1 MSTENNKNK
10 KYLTITFGCQMNEH
24 DSEQIA
30 GILENNGY
38 NPAYD
43 LNEADLIIINT
54 CCVRETAENKVYG
67 LLGRLGK
74 IKKTKPDLII
84 GVGGCMSQ
92 QEHVAKRLKQRFP
105 YVDVVFGTFNLHT
118 LGDLLAKARETKQ
131 QVIDIWHE
139 AGMEECILP
148 VKRVPGIRAWV
159 NITLGCNN
167 FCTYCIVPYVRGRER
182 SRSPESIIKE
192 INELGQE
199 GYKDITLLGQNVN
212 SYGKDLKEGIDFADL
227 LTKVNSIDGIYRI
240 RYMTSH
246 PRDFNDKLI
255 TTITG
260 LSKVCEHIHLPVQ
273 AGSNRILKKMNR
285 GYTREDYFDLIEK
298 IRVAIPDVSLTTDVM
313 VGFPGETE
321 ADFRDTYELMQ
332 EIKFDS
338 AFTFVYNKRE
348 GTPAARMEEQVP
360 DEVKSERIQK
370 IIELQNKI
378 TLENNKS
385 DVGKVLECLVEGPSK
400 TNSELMSARTR
411 TNKIVVF
418 RGGNN
423 VIGKVVPLKITGCSL
438 THLEGE
444 NYAL

>member
-1 MSTENNKNK
+1 MNKGIRHAQ

-24 DSEQIA
+24 DSERIA

-38 NPAYD
+38 NPVHD
-43 LNEADLIIINT
+43 INEADLIILNT

-74 IKKTKPDLII
+74 IKKTRPDLVI

-92 QEHVAKRLKQRFP
+92 QEHLGKRFKQRFP

-118 LGDLLAKARETKQ
+118 LGDLLARQRETKQ
-131 QVIDIWHE
+131 QVIDVWPE
-139 AGMEECILP
+139 GGVEESDSP
-148 VKRVPGIRAWV
+148 VKRVPGVRAWV
-159 NITLGCNN
+159 NIMLGCNN

-182 SRSPESIIKE
+182 SRNPEAIINEIIK
-192 INELGQE
+192 LGQE

-227 LTKVNSIDGIYRI
+227 LIKINSIDSTYRI

-255 TTITG
+255 ATIAG

-285 GYTREDYFDLIEK
+285 GYSREDYINLVKK
-298 IRVAIPDVSLTTDVM
+298 IRAAIPDISLTTDVM

-321 ADFRDTYELMQ
+321 TDFRDTFELLR

-348 GTPAARMEEQVP
+348 GTPAAKMEEQVP
-360 DEVKSERIQK
+360 AEVKSERIQK

-378 TLENNKS
+378 NLEKNKS

-411 TNKIVVF
+411 TNKIVIF
-418 RGGNN
+418 KGGND
-423 VIGKVVPLKITGCSL
+423 VIGKILSLKITDYSL
-438 THLEGE
+438 THLDGEG
-444 NYAL
+444 NAL

>member
-1 MSTENNKNK
+1 MSTEKIKNK
-10 KYLTITFGCQMNEH
+10 KYLIITFGCQMNEH
-24 DSEQIA
+24 DSERIA

-38 NPAYD
+38 NPVQD
-43 LNEADLIIINT
+43 INEADLIIINT

-74 IKKTKPDLII
+74 IKKNKPDLII

-92 QEHVAKRLKQRFP
+92 QEHVGKRLKQRFP

-118 LGDLLAKARETKQ
+118 LGDLLTRARETKQ
-131 QVIDIWHE
+131 QVIDVWQE
-139 AGMEECILP
+139 AGMEECDFT
-148 VKRVPGIRAWV
+148 VKRVPGVRAWV
-159 NITLGCNN
+159 NIMLGCNN

-182 SRSPESIIKE
+182 SRSQETI
-192 INELGQE
+192 INEITKLGQE

-212 SYGKDLKEGIDFADL
+212 SFGKDIKGGIDFADL
-227 LTKVNSIDGIYRI
+227 LTRVNSIDSVDRI

-255 TTITG
+255 VTIAG

-273 AGSNRILKKMNR
+273 AGSNKILKKMNR
-285 GYTREDYFDLIEK
+285 GYSREDYFNLVAR
-298 IRVAIPDVSLTTDVM
+298 IRAAIPDVSLTTDVM
-313 VGFPGETE
+313 VGFPGETD
-321 ADFRDTYELMQ
+321 ADFRDTFELMQ

-348 GTPAARMEEQVP
+348 GTPAAKMEEQIP
-360 DEVKSERIQK
+360 DEVKSKRIQE
-370 IIELQNKI
+370 IIQLQNQISLGK
-378 TLENNKS
+378 NKL

-400 TNSELMSARTR
+400 TNSELLSARTR

-418 RGGNN
+418 KGEKD
-423 VIGKVVPLKITGCSL
+423 VIGKILPLKITGYSL

-444 NYAL
+444 GNAL